1 MHKLISMIASAMLV
15 SLMTTSAS
23 AQNAKPDPAPGG
35 VQLLPGYKHQTLQGI
50 DSRPGKIFKEGGLEI
65 MYDIGRIPKPGGF
78 RLGGDYSDWAKRV
91 SEKDRRWYREQT
103 INGHPV
109 HLVYTKKQR
118 LTVSFPKGGIN
129 FSCEAKTEQDLVD
142 ALLMTLSYA
151 SSKDKKK

>member
-1 MHKLISMIASAMLV
+1 MPKLHSTIICLTLV
-15 SLMTTSAS
+15 SLMTATAS
-23 AQNAKPDPAPGG
+23 AQDAKPDPAPGG

-65 MYDIGRIPKPGGF
+65 MYDIGRIPKAGGF

-91 SEKDRRWYREQT
+91 PAKDQRWYREQT

-109 HLVYTKKQR
+109 YLVYTKKQR

-142 ALLMTLSYA
+142 ALLMTLSYVG
-151 SSKDKKK
+151 SKEKK